1 MLLAADHQFHKPKLL
16 SNAGKRRALY
26 RQNACRLV
34 VMKEEPVARNRCLL
48 YTQLR
53 TFSWPSLTSGFDP
66 TRKSADGAVDS
77 ISGSNMCYARVAES
91 ENPDRFLSSKQTL
104 ADASRE
110 LLQLLQSFVHVEVNI
125 KN

>member
-48 YTQLR
+48 YLCLVKTWSSRSVARWSR
-53 TFSWPSLTSGFDP
+53 TGVGDLVPDSSGDP
-66 TRKSADGAVDS
+66 WSPLELVRQHVKWNAAMVG
-77 ISGSNMCYARVAES
+77 GHECEQFRFRVEWHA
-91 ENPDRFLSSKQTL
+91 
-104 ADASRE
+104 
-110 LLQLLQSFVHVEVNI
+110 
-125 KN
+125 